1 MGCIPAS
8 PSTPQ
13 KRSSF
18 TRDDGGGGEIRPRWV
33 STSISE
39 PRLETV
45 DRRRS
50 NATIKKAKIANAVL
64 VATGI
69 ARAGNPDMIDIQIK
83 IKVDLVKL
91 LKACLPL
98 LLLLIK

>member
-1 MGCIPAS
+1 VSIP
-8 PSTPQ
+8 
-13 KRSSF
+13 
-18 TRDDGGGGEIRPRWV
+18 
-33 STSISE
+33 TSE
-39 PRLETV
+39 TRLETV

-50 NATIKKAKIANAVL
+50 NATINKAKIANAVL

-69 ARAGNPDMIDIQIK
+69 AYAGNPDMIDIQIK

-98 LLLLIK
+98 LLLLIDK